1 MGNGGG
7 NPGKS
12 GQGMT
17 ALAAGSLAGRTA
29 VVTGAGGGLG
39 RAIAQR
45 LAALGANV
53 ACGDLVTEAAAET
66 AASVTGMGGSASS
79 FGVDVTK
86 EKEVRD
92 WHEHVTETFGDVSI
106 VVSAA
111 GMIERRM
118 LGELPGEGL
127 QNAMNVNVLGPFLVA
142 QAFEKELVAHPHGR
156 VVNIAS
162 VAGLSGYPFPAYA
175 ASKAALV
182 NLSRSLLTS
191 FWGTGVTVNAVCP
204 GAMDTAMF
212 NSKLIPAIA
221 KRTPSGRIV
230 TVQEVAE
237 TVAFLSLPIAAALN
251 GLALPV
257 DGGESAVFHYE
268 QG

>member
-1 MGNGGG
+1 LTT
-7 NPGKS
+7 
-12 GQGMT
+12 T
-17 ALAAGSLAGRTA
+17 AVRPLDGRTA
-29 VVTGAGGGLG
+29 VITGAGGGLG
-39 RAIAQR
+39 RAIAHR
-45 LAALGANV
+45 FAELGANV
-53 ACGDLVTEAAAET
+53 ACGDRNAEATMETVAEITELGGH
-66 AASVTGMGGSASS
+66 ASGFA
-79 FGVDVTK
+79 VDVTSAD
-86 EKEVRD
+86 EIRE
-92 WHEHVTETFGDVSI
+92 WHGHVTENFGEVTI
-106 VVSAA
+106 VVNAA

-118 LGELPGEGL
+118 LRELPGEGL
-127 QNAMNVNVLGPFLVA
+127 QDSMNVNVLGPFLVV
-142 QAFEKELVAHPHGR
+142 QEYEKELVRHPHGR

-182 NLSRSLLTS
+182 NLSRSLLSS

-212 NSKLIPAIA
+212 NSRLIPALA
-221 KRTPSGRIV
+221 KRTPRGRIV

-237 TVAFLSLPIAAALN
+237 TVTFLSTPAAAALN

-268 QG
+268 QQG

>member
-1 MGNGGG
+1 
-7 NPGKS
+7 
-12 GQGMT
+12 MT
-17 ALAAGSLAGRTA
+17 IAAGSLQGRTA

-39 RAIAQR
+39 RAIAHR
-45 LAALGANV
+45 FAELGAKV
-53 ACGDLVTEAAAET
+53 ACGDRNAEATGET
-66 AASVTGMGGSASS
+66 VSEIARRGGRASGFA
-79 FGVDVTK
+79 VDVTSTDNI
-86 EKEVRD
+86 RN
-92 WHEHVTETFGDVSI
+92 WHGHVTENLGGVSI
-106 VVSAA
+106 VVNVA

-127 QNAMNVNVLGPFLVA
+127 QNAMNVNVLGPFLVVKE
-142 QAFEKELVAHPHGR
+142 FEKELVENPHGR

-182 NLSRSLLTS
+182 NLSRSLLSS

-212 NSKLIPAIA
+212 NSRLIPTFA
-221 KRTPSGRIV
+221 KRTPRGRIV
-230 TVQEVAE
+230 TVEEVAE
-237 TVAFLSLPIAAALN
+237 TVTFLCLPSAAGLN
-251 GLALPV
+251 GVALPV

-268 QG
+268 Q